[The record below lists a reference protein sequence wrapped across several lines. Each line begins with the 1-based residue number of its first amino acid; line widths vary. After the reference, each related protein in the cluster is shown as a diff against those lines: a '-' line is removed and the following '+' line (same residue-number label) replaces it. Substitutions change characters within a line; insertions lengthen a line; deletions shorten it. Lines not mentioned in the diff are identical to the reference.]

1 MLLAAFFVG
10 EKWVNGNKARS
21 SVAPAPGR
29 TPMKNPNKEPLSS
42 FMPNKTGNSD
52 KIQVHAE

>member
-21 SVAPAPGR
+21 SVAPAPR
-29 TPMKNPNKEPLSS
+29 KNALKNPNKEPLSS
-42 FMPNKTGNSD
+42 FMPNK
-52 KIQVHAE
+52 IL